1 MDRLTSRQLY
11 DAVGERM
18 QLRWVAGLRGEGR
31 AIEQGDKKSRRPSQ
45 IGYLNIIYPNKVQII
60 GTEELSYLDG
70 LDSRQRWE
78 TIEKIMA
85 YRSIA
90 LIVTK
95 DQAIP
100 GDLRDA
106 AEESHTPLWT
116 SPKRGHE
123 LLTYLQYHL
132 ARGLA
137 RQVTLHGVLMEVNSI
152 GVLITGESGTG
163 KSELALELITRGHRL
178 VADDAPEFTLI
189 APDVIDGTCPEMLRD
204 LLEVRGLGVLNVRE
218 MFGHTAVKP
227 SKYLRLIVHLQPMKQ
242 GSSDDAM
249 KRLYGDV
256 GYREVLDVQIPQIVI
271 PVASGRNIAVL
282 AEAAVRSHML
292 KSKGLDP
299 AQTFVDRQAH
309 QLRRL
314 PPW

>member
-18 QLRWVAGLRGEGR
+18 QLRWVAGMRGEGR
-31 AIEQGDKKSRRPSQ
+31 AIEPGDKHSRRPSE

-60 GTEELSYLDG
+60 GTEELNYLDG

-85 YRSIA
+85 YQPIA
-90 LIVTK
+90 LLVTK

-100 GDLRDA
+100 GDLRQA
-106 AEESHTPLWT
+106 AEESRTPLWI

-137 RQVTLHGVLMEVNSI
+137 RQITLHGVLMEVNSI

-227 SKYLRLIVHLQPMKQ
+227 SKYLRLIVHLQPMTQ
-242 GSSDDAM
+242 TGWDDAM

-256 GYREVLDVQIPQIVI
+256 G
-271 PVASGRNIAVL
+271 
-282 AEAAVRSHML
+282 
-292 KSKGLDP
+292 
-299 AQTFVDRQAH
+299 
-309 QLRRL
+309 
-314 PPW
+314 